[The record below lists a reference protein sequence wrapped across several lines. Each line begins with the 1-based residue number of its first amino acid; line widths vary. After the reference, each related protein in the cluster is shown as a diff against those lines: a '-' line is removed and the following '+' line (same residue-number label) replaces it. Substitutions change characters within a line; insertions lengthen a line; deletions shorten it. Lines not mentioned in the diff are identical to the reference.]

1 MTQRIYLID
10 CPGIVP
16 TSAHDSQ
23 MATVLKGVVQIE
35 ALPSPSE
42 HIPELLKRVKP
53 VYLSRTYNIPLPTA
67 DSSDLEESDLHSSSK
82 KQASWDAEVL
92 LDTLAQMKGHLL
104 KDREPDREGIAKII
118 LSDWVRGQIP
128 FFVPPP
134 ERPEDLNEREKQ
146 EREKMTK
153 GGMVG
158 ERVKKRE
165 RKGKEKANLVA
176 GDSEEASTE
185 EQMLN
190 TSGETMKPPKGSIG
204 VTQRLGGIMQKNK
217 FVAEDIQPL
226 EDPAERDVDGDSDAS
241 DASSFDGFDEA
252 NDAEDA
258 SEEEMTWNDVF
269 DGDVEDTAPAA
280 AESQSEDGMPRVYLL
295 QTNFH
300 SDFYSSI
307 L

>member
-1 MTQRIYLID
+1 MKGRL
-10 CPGIVP
+10 
-16 TSAHDSQ
+16 
-23 MATVLKGVVQIE
+23 LKG
-35 ALPSPSE
+35 
-42 HIPELLKRVKP
+42 
-53 VYLSRTYNIPLPTA
+53 
-67 DSSDLEESDLHSSSK
+67 
-82 KQASWDAEVL
+82 
-92 LDTLAQMKGHLL
+92 G
-104 KDREPDREGIAKII
+104 EPDREGIAKII
-118 LSDWVRGQIP
+118 LSDWVRGRMP

-146 EREKMTK
+146 EREKMAK

-158 ERVKKRE
+158 KRVKKRE
-165 RKGKEKANLVA
+165 RKGKERANLVA

-258 SEEEMTWNDVF
+258 SEEEMT
-269 DGDVEDTAPAA
+269 
-280 AESQSEDGMPRVYLL
+280 
-295 QTNFH
+295 
-300 SDFYSSI
+300 
-307 L
+307 